1 MYLDPKISVLGFIV
15 MFIIYYVVD
24 SKKDA
29 KFEKSIEKDKKKQ
42 MENYFEV
49 RYFKKL
55 YLFYIA
61 LSVPLSYII
70 VTNFTYRSNTY
81 SVLGGMA
88 LIIGLFVLNFIY
100 KSLILI
106 VYDNGQITYY
116 FAGVEK
122 ISGNINQVDREH
134 TFVNLYS
141 KVSANVWYNTCIG
154 FSEKDKFFSI
164 PKIW

>member
-15 MFIIYYVVD
+15 LFIIYYVVD

-29 KFEKSIEKDKKKQ
+29 KFERSIEKGKKKQ

-100 KSLILI
+100 KSLISI
-106 VYDNGQITYY
+106 IYDNGRITYY
-116 FAGVEK
+116 FAGVKK
-122 ISGNINQVDREH
+122 ISGNINQADKEH
-134 TFVNLYS
+134 TFVNIYS
-141 KVSANVWYNTCIG
+141 KVSANIWYNTCIG
-154 FSEKDKFFSI
+154 FSEKDKFFSSL
-164 PKIW
+164 KIW